1 MGIEAGIQHQ
11 FILGYSLHRRAG
23 DTSCLKDHLE
33 KFWQW
38 MGEYP
43 EELVADAGYGSEENY
58 SYMEDKGIEPYVKHS
73 GFHYEQKRN
82 YKKKKPYRA
91 ENFTYHEAEDEY
103 ECPQGK
109 RLRYVHTQ
117 NRKSINGF
125 WSERRIYACED
136 CSQCPVKEDCTR
148 AKGNRQIQ
156 IGIELERLKQK
167 ARENLLA
174 PRGLI
179 QRSKRPIEVEAVF
192 GRLKHNW
199 GFRRF
204 SLRGLEKVTT
214 EWGLLSIA
222 HNIAKAAVQ

>member
-1 MGIEAGIQHQ
+1 MK
-11 FILGYSLHRRAG
+11 YSR
-23 DTSCLKDHLE
+23 
-33 KFWQW
+33 
-38 MGEYP
+38 
-43 EELVADAGYGSEENY
+43 
-58 SYMEDKGIEPYVKHS
+58 
-73 GFHYEQKRN
+73 FHYEQKRN

-156 IGIELERLKQK
+156 IGIGTIK
-167 ARENLLA
+167 AEGKRE
-174 PRGLI
+174 PG
-179 QRSKRPIEVEAVF
+179 RSPGVYPAF
-192 GRLKHNW
+192 QM
-199 GFRRF
+199 
-204 SLRGLEKVTT
+204 SD
-214 EWGLLSIA
+214 
-222 HNIAKAAVQ
+222 

>member
-1 MGIEAGIQHQ
+1 
-11 FILGYSLHRRAG
+11 
-23 DTSCLKDHLE
+23 
-33 KFWQW
+33 

-58 SYMEDKGIEPYVKHS
+58 SYMEDKGIEPYVKYS
-73 GFHYEQKRN
+73 RFHYEQKRN

-125 WSERRIYACED
+125 WSERRIYAFED
-136 CSQCPVKEDCTR
+136 FSQCPVKKDCTR

-179 QRSKRPIEVEAVF
+179 HRSKRPIEVEAVF

-204 SLRGLEKVTT
+204 SLRGLEMVTT